1 MYIGKNFSL
10 YFITPLI
17 LCRTLRIHAEFWF
30 NFNLLN
36 SSLFFRENLTVF
48 SVQDCGPSLG
58 LAAGIPSLVATVLL
72 VALLFTLIHRRSSS
86 SESTEVTGSFFG
98 SRHVGGNQCSMNW
111 LWAGGVRT
119 GVCFLRT
126 KGWVFLC
133 LVFCLRL
140 MTLPSRQSWCII
152 RSSGHVRTVLGVAQ
166 VGAER
171 DVCCHG
177 KHICAVSVFSN
188 LEKQGH
194 KLLKEDG
201 GELTKDRRQLR
212 RCPSQGYV
220 QEHVT
225 LFIFVLFLHPNTR
238 RSQGDLLTP
247 PVTNTRVLW
256 RPDSEFKGHPDP
268 YPTRGHGCDAAV
280 LCDICVLIPSLF
292 MSISDCSHTG
302 KC

>member
-1 MYIGKNFSL
+1 MYNIGKNFSL

-17 LCRTLRIHAEFWF
+17 LFRTPRIHAEFCF

-36 SSLFFRENLTVF
+36 SSLFFRESLTVF

-58 LAAGIPSLVATVLL
+58 LAAGIPSLVATALL
-72 VALLFTLIHRRSSS
+72 VALLFTLIHRRRSS

-98 SRHVGGNQCSMNW
+98 SRHVGGNQYSMNW

-133 LVFCLRL
+133 LILCLRL
-140 MTLPSRQSWCII
+140 MTLPSRQSWYVI
-152 RSSGHVRTVLGVAQ
+152 RSSGHLRTVLGVAQ

-177 KHICAVSVFSN
+177 KRICAVSVFSN
-188 LEKQGH
+188 VEKQGH

-201 GELTKDRRQLR
+201 GELTKDGRQLW

-220 QEHVT
+220 HHKDMSRSMWLYLSLYFSYILTHIGHKGIFWPHPLQIPEFSGDQTQNSRAT
-225 LFIFVLFLHPNTR
+225 L
-238 RSQGDLLTP
+238 
-247 PVTNTRVLW
+247 TNIQPEAMGVM
-256 RPDSEFKGHPDP
+256 RP
-268 YPTRGHGCDAAV
+268 Y
-280 LCDICVLIPSLF
+280 CV
-292 MSISDCSHTG
+292 ISVF
-302 KC
+302 